1 MMEMQPLIDYYED
14 DEVKITFLDM
24 GSDDLVLSFSSS
36 PRYAQGETMS
46 QEQFVGT
53 LVNYKM
59 SALFI
64 IEKVR
69 TQLGNNLNLA
79 KIAAQIALKAK
90 DYNKVFSI
98 GYCSG
103 GSLGIVFSKYINMDS
118 VVAITPQW
126 SFHPDVMPKED
137 FRYALFTEYYENWDM
152 KDIGGHFKDATD
164 YYIFGTSSSVDMLQL
179 SHFPEQDNIHMIQ
192 FGPAF
197 GHDLPVALPSGKLE
211 DLIMSCL
218 YGDGQEVLDFIASY
232 YEEPDQNTL

>member
-24 GSDDLVLSFSSS
+24 GSENLMLSFSSS

-53 LVNYKM
+53 LVRYEM

-69 TQLGNNLNLA
+69 SQLGNNLNLA
-79 KIAAQIALKAK
+79 KIASRIALKAK
-90 DYNKVFSI
+90 DYHKIFSV
-98 GYCSG
+98 GYCTG
-103 GSLGIVFSKYINMDS
+103 GSLGIVFSKYINIDS
-118 VVAITPQW
+118 VVSITPQW
-126 SFHPDVMPKED
+126 GFHPDYVPED
-137 FRYALFTEYYENWDM
+137 DWRFSLFTAYYENWNM
-152 KDIGGHFKDATD
+152 KDIGGHFKDETD

-179 SHFPEQDNIHMIQ
+179 CHFPEQDNIHMLQ

-197 GHDLPVALPSGKLE
+197 GHDLPMELPEGKLE

-218 YGDGQEVLDFIASY
+218 DGDGQEVLDFIASY
-232 YEEPDQNTL
+232 YEESDQSTF